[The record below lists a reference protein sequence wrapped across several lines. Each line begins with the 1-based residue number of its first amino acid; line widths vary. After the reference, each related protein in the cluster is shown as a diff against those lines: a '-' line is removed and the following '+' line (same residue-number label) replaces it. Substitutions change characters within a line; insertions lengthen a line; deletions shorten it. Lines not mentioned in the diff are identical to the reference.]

1 VYTEASAATEQAR
14 QFAEKAEEEKDALRK
29 EIVSLHARL
38 DSRRPPDDSSSSD
51 RIAEG
56 GGQGSHEEAGGTSCA
71 EEEDTGV
78 RAASSDEDLA
88 RTARQRGHVS
98 QQDVHRDLLSAVLA
112 DFNKQL
118 AHNYAQVRT
127 VLHQVPHTHT
137 RTDKYTHTHTH
148 TQAMTS
154 RTRTLTLSAPPT
166 HTRTL
171 TLSEPH
177 THTHEHSRS
186 VHHQEIFEVLQVCC
200 SCAATIVDAYL
211 SASDVLSS
219 SL

>member
-1 VYTEASAATEQAR
+1 MYTEASAATEQAR

-56 GGQGSHEEAGGTSCA
+56 GGQGSHEEAGGTWCA

-78 RAASSDEDLA
+78 RSASSDEDLA

-98 QQDVHRDLLSAVLA
+98 QHDVHRDLLSAVLA

-127 VLHQVPHTHT
+127 VLHQVPPTHT

-148 TQAMTS
+148 IGYDLAHTN
-154 RTRTLTLSAPPT
+154 T
-166 HTRTL
+166 HAQCTT
-171 TLSEPH
+171 H
-177 THTHEHSRS
+177 THTNTHA
-186 VHHQEIFEVLQVCC
+186 Q
-200 SCAATIVDAYL
+200 
-211 SASDVLSS
+211 
-219 SL
+219 